1 LIKNKFKIFL
11 LIVFISTSAFC
22 QLENL
27 KWKKADISY
36 ERPNYFRH
44 RDYSFEFKDAGDFVK
59 KSVAYTYWFFISD
72 VDGDNC
78 PFRPSCSAFLIQS
91 MEKTNI
97 AQGML
102 MFFDRFTRDMN
113 VYKGHDHYPRII
125 TGHYFDPPNN
135 YTLNQETINYSPSTH
150 IVEE

>member
-1 LIKNKFKIFL
+1 LIKNDFKIFFL
-11 LIVFISTSAFC
+11 LIFISSSAFC
-22 QLENL
+22 QLDNQ
-27 KWKKADISY
+27 KWKKADLTY
-36 ERPNYFRH
+36 QKPNNFRH
-44 RDYSFEFKDAGDFVK
+44 RNYSIEFNDAGDFVK

-91 MEKTNI
+91 VEETNI

-113 VYKGHDHYPRII
+113 IYKRHDHYPHVK
-125 TGHYFDPPNN
+125 TGYYYDPPTN
-135 YTLNQETINYSPSTH
+135 YTLKEEKINYFPSTL